1 MRIITGRL
9 GGRIFASPGRTSTH
23 PMSEKMRGAIFSA
36 LGNIENL
43 NVLDA
48 YSGSG
53 AIAFE
58 AVSRGAGSVTI
69 VENNKTALATI
80 RLNITKLSINNRQVK
95 VISKKLESWLNTVDE
110 KFDVI
115 IADPPYD
122 NTDSAVIKELS
133 LHLNN
138 NAILVLSWPSNQP
151 LPQAGHLIRHK
162 SYGDSC
168 LAYYSLG

>member
-1 MRIITGRL
+1 
-9 GGRIFASPGRTSTH
+9 
-23 PMSEKMRGAIFSA
+23 MRGAIFSA
-36 LGNIENL
+36 LGNIDNL

-69 VENNKTALATI
+69 VENNKAALATI
-80 RLNITKLSINNRQVK
+80 RLNIAKLSINNRK
-95 VISKKLESWLNTVDE
+95 IKIIPKRLELWLNTVDE

-122 NTDSAVIKELS
+122 NTDSAAIKQLS
-133 LHLNN
+133 SHLNN

-151 LPQAGHLIRHK
+151 LPQAGHLIRSR

-168 LAYYSLG
+168 LAYYSYG